1 MKHLTLFAAIGIFLA
16 TVSCGSARAASQE
29 QQTKDQEKA
38 QQIQQKLD
46 SKDFTIDVNYMLPMR
61 GSSEAISGS
70 YSLSVKDNTVKSYLP
85 YRGQATNI
93 PYGGGDGLNFEDE
106 IKEYKDSGLKKG
118 SRTIQFKVEH
128 DGDLLEYKITV
139 FDNGQADIFVASRNR
154 DNISFRGELDY

>member
-1 MKHLTLFAAIGIFLA
+1 MKRFTLFAALSIALA
-16 TVSCGSARAASQE
+16 ALTFGSPLAYSQE
-29 QQTKDQEKA
+29 KTSEDQQKA
-38 QQIQQKLD
+38 QQVQQKLD

-61 GSSEAISGS
+61 GSSEAINGS

-139 FDNGQADIFVASRNR
+139 FENGQADIFVASRNR